1 LGHAQRGAPTVRG
14 LTLVELLVVIVI
26 IAVLAGLIMAALWAS
41 SSKGRQATCMSNLR
55 QIAQAV
61 RLYAEDYDGVPPR
74 RTTSTGRYVTP
85 ADPPR
90 ADGVGPDPRPKETI
104 DALARYGAP
113 PAIWFCPSDP
123 DRGKYV
129 VRDMVQH
136 WLTSYRYVGWYEGVG
151 GDVDPSGHVL
161 PPDILSVNDSAARL
175 YYMVA
180 CDARY
185 YRQLWPGIRDAPLLS
200 SWHSGGFN
208 VAFIDGTVKWMPVR
222 RDISDEIPSPF
233 LKPDEH

>member
-1 LGHAQRGAPTVRG
+1 VRG
-14 LTLVELLVVIVI
+14 LTLVELLVVVVI
-26 IAVLAGLIMAALWAS
+26 IAVLAALIMSALWAS
-41 SSKGRQATCMSNLR
+41 SRKGRQAMCMSNLR

-74 RTTSTGRYVTP
+74 RGTTANWWANAYKITDPSP
-85 ADPPR
+85 ADR
-90 ADGVGPDPRPKETI
+90 VKLDPHPKETI
-104 DALARYGAP
+104 EALAQYGATRDV
-113 PAIWFCPSDP
+113 WFCPSDP
-123 DRGKYV
+123 DRGKRV
-129 VRDMVQH
+129 IRDQVQH
-136 WLTSYRYVGWYEGVG
+136 WLTSYRCCGWHEIVGVNI
-151 GDVDPSGHVL
+151 DPSGHVP

-175 YYMVA
+175 FYVVA

-185 YRQLWPGIRDAPLLS
+185 YRRFWPGREDAPLLS

-233 LKPDEH
+233 VKPDEH